1 MILFLHFLSLLSVI
15 CRYYRQ
21 NSSSRIIVVLVYT
34 VSTLLFVAYRNTE
47 QGERSGLRETYMEVI
62 KKQRLAVCR
71 ILLDVVEGAC
81 EVRDPDLIMRT
92 RHYPALQREMCF
104 ADRDWEEARDLSVL
118 ACLVLSKELHYKVKM
133 MIGLVAHDLYSRES
147 SVSYQQRLSFD
158 VLMSAIDWP
167 VSFKE
172 ITLFAPSK

>member
-1 MILFLHFLSLLSVI
+1 
-15 CRYYRQ
+15 
-21 NSSSRIIVVLVYT
+21 
-34 VSTLLFVAYRNTE
+34 
-47 QGERSGLRETYMEVI
+47 MEVI

-118 ACLVLSKELHYKVKM
+118 ACLVLHHKFVVVYVLHKTKVY
-133 MIGLVAHDLYSRES
+133 LVDGDITSPANYW
-147 SVSYQQRLSFD
+147 
-158 VLMSAIDWP
+158 LMNLKIKIQD
-167 VSFKE
+167 
-172 ITLFAPSK
+172 

>member
-1 MILFLHFLSLLSVI
+1 
-15 CRYYRQ
+15 
-21 NSSSRIIVVLVYT
+21 
-34 VSTLLFVAYRNTE
+34 
-47 QGERSGLRETYMEVI
+47 MEVI

-104 ADRDWEEARDLSVL
+104 ADRDWEEAR
-118 ACLVLSKELHYKVKM
+118 ELHYKVKM